1 MTPHHPHPRH
11 GTTARRRLI
20 GRSTAL
26 LTAMTLLGGAAAAIE
41 LTGDAHPAAAQA
53 TESPVGT
60 PTTPRTTPRT
70 VAGPTAGSTSGS
82 TSGTTS
88 GTENVSSPVEFG
100 PPAPAADPLVVL
112 LTDEYTWGEQSPR
125 VEALQAALGVDVEGT
140 YSSTTYHAHRG
151 ALEFVGLPDDELP
164 TPVLPPGPSAEEWA
178 ALRQCE
184 SNGNYTI
191 TNPSG
196 RYRGAY
202 QFDRSTWNSVAE
214 RHAPQLFGIDPA
226 AASPADQDA
235 MAYALYSERGAR
247 PWPHCG
253 RHLS

>member
-1 MTPHHPHPRH
+1 MTPQDPHPRPRA
-11 GTTARRRLI
+11 TARRRLV
-20 GRSTAL
+20 GRTAAL

-53 TESPVGT
+53 TQPPAG
-60 PTTPRTTPRT
+60 PPATPRTI
-70 VAGPTAGSTSGS
+70 AGPIV
-82 TSGTTS
+82 
-88 GTENVSSPVEFG
+88 GTEKVSSPVEFG
-100 PPAPAADPLVVL
+100 PPAPDADPLIVL
-112 LTDEYTWGEQSPR
+112 LTDEYAWGEQSPH
-125 VEALQAALGVDVEGT
+125 VEALQAALGVDVDGT
-140 YSSTTYHAHRG
+140 YSSTTYYAHRG

-184 SNGNYTI
+184 SNGDYTI

-214 RHAPQLFGIDPA
+214 RHAPQLVGIDPA

-235 MAYALYSERGAR
+235 MAYALYSERGPR